1 MVRYYYTPQIPD
13 ADESSNMTD
22 GSDCYKEKKQDI
34 DDENNNIID
43 SPLYVANFL
52 ENEFF
57 EDTEEKTNQI
67 LEKTN

>member
-1 MVRYYYTPQIPD
+1 
-13 ADESSNMTD
+13 MTD